1 MEERSRRIC
10 DFSIVITTGRN
21 KRCAVPAVRTSRAA
35 GTPLRLFQ
43 PTKKNHPLRITNEVE
58 LQLPAPLDH
67 LIDSKVFNMD
77 IVDIN
82 WNPSRKELKIFS
94 LLLIVFFAVVAG
106 LAWRKGA
113 SAETAFLIAG
123 GGAVVGIVGV
133 LSPAFIRIVYVAW
146 MAAVFPIGF
155 VVSNVVL
162 AAVFYGVVWPIGI
175 LTKLTGRDALQL
187 RFDREAKTYW
197 NVRQPTRDPRRYFR
211 QY

>member
-1 MEERSRRIC
+1 M
-10 DFSIVITTGRN
+10 
-21 KRCAVPAVRTSRAA
+21 A
-35 GTPLRLFQ
+35 
-43 PTKKNHPLRITNEVE
+43 
-58 LQLPAPLDH
+58 
-67 LIDSKVFNMD
+67 

-82 WNPSRKELKIFS
+82 WNPSRKELKVFS

-106 LAWRKGA
+106 LAYRKGT
-113 SAETAFLIAG
+113 SFETACLIAG
-123 GGAVVGIVGV
+123 GGAVVGVVGV
-133 LSPAFIRIVYVAW
+133 LSPAFIRIVYVVW

-162 AAVFYGVVWPIGI
+162 AVVFYGVVWPIGI
-175 LTKLTGRDALQL
+175 LTRLTGRDALQL

>member
-1 MEERSRRIC
+1 MIFQLSKQ
-10 DFSIVITTGRN
+10 S
-21 KRCAVPAVRTSRAA
+21 A
-35 GTPLRLFQ
+35 GTGSAQLRQ
-43 PTKKNHPLRITNEVE
+43 PGIRTLQNCRNGAELVPGDENHHPLRITIEAE
-58 LQLPAPLDH
+58 LQLPASLDH
-67 LIDSKVFNMD
+67 RIDSKVFNMA

-82 WNPSRKELKIFS
+82 WNPSRKELKVFS
-94 LLLIVFFAVVAG
+94 LLLIVFFAIVAG

-113 SAETAFLIAG
+113 SAETACLIAG

-133 LSPAFIRIVYVAW
+133 LSPAFIRIVYVVW

-162 AAVFYGVVWPIGI
+162 AVVFYGVVWPIGI
-175 LTKLTGRDALQL
+175 LTRLTGRDALQL

-197 NVRQPTRDPRRYFR
+197 NARQPIRDPRRYFR

>member
-1 MEERSRRIC
+1 M
-10 DFSIVITTGRN
+10 
-21 KRCAVPAVRTSRAA
+21 A
-35 GTPLRLFQ
+35 
-43 PTKKNHPLRITNEVE
+43 
-58 LQLPAPLDH
+58 
-67 LIDSKVFNMD
+67 

-82 WNPSRKELKIFS
+82 WNPSRKELKVFS
-94 LLLIVFFAVVAG
+94 LLLIVFFAIVAG

-113 SAETAFLIAG
+113 SFETSCLIAG
-123 GGAVVGIVGV
+123 GGAVVGIAGV
-133 LSPAFIRIVYVAW
+133 LSPAFIRIVYVVW

-162 AAVFYGVVWPIGI
+162 AVVFYGVVWPIGI
-175 LTKLTGRDALQL
+175 LTRLTGRDALLL